1 MSSEGD
7 IRGGLWVYL
16 RGIPTDL
23 LEGER
28 QQIKAVLPSSVNKK
42 QRPSTRLVFILFLE
56 ENIFHKTGH

>member
-1 MSSEGD
+1 M
-7 IRGGLWVYL
+7 YL

-42 QRPSTRLVFILFLE
+42 QRPSMRLVFILLLK